1 MNELEVFE
9 KRLES
14 VDAEPK
20 EKKELT
26 TTFKELVNWMDERD
40 IE

>member
-9 KRLES
+9 KRLEN
-14 VDAEPK
+14 VDATPT

-26 TTFKELVNWMDERD
+26 TTFKELINWIEERD
-40 IE
+40 VE